1 MRTQQWPRAALFI
14 TFMRGFLGRILWL
27 VHEYSRLQNTLEPFV
42 PMVTETYRL
51 YRTNALRNI
60 QTFEKHLLRVQSRPL
75 PRSGKSRKFMVN
87 RELWSLFAQS
97 YDAFRQGQFISFDL
111 ALAELFSG
119 EFPEAWSLEDVYRL
133 LQREREASAEVI
145 AGQQQTIAD
154 MAQQHAAVVTLLL
167 EQRAELLRELRATQA
182 EVTQLTADQRA
193 AAQTTAEV
201 LEGLRILGPIFPQG
215 DRAPA

>member
-1 MRTQQWPRAALFI
+1 MVVEASSLH
-14 TFMRGFLGRILWL
+14 RI
-27 VHEYSRLQNTLEPFV
+27 
-42 PMVTETYRL
+42 
-51 YRTNALRNI
+51 NALRNI

-87 RELWSLFAQS
+87 RELWALFAQS

-119 EFPEAWSLEDVYRL
+119 EFPEARSLEDVYRL

-154 MAQQHAAVVTLLL
+154 MAQQHAAVVTLLQ
-167 EQRAELLRELRATQA
+167 EQRAELLQELRTAQD
-182 EVTQLTADQRA
+182 EVTQLVADQRDS
-193 AAQTTAEV
+193 AQTTAKI
-201 LEGLRILGPIFPQG
+201 LEGLRIPGRILPQG
-215 DRAPA
+215 DRAPS